1 MLPPVWREF
10 TRFQCGRFLTVA
22 GTQMAHV
29 AVGWQVYYSTRS
41 KLALGYVGLAQ
52 FVPVAA
58 LSLVAG
64 QVADRVD
71 RRLVVASCHALVAL
85 AWASLGLSTLRDGLD
100 LKVVWAS
107 MALLGLARAFQGPAA
122 QALFPSLVPDHLF
135 GRAVGLSSSLW
146 QLATIVGPA
155 LGGLA
160 YQRAASPS
168 WIYFTASVMAALAA
182 ALTLGVHP
190 RPMASAR
197 KAVTL
202 HEVLAGVR
210 YLRGAPVVLGAIT
223 LDLFAVLLGGAV
235 ALLPV
240 FASDILH
247 VGPRGLGA
255 LRSAPALGAAVT
267 ALALGWRPIER
278 CAGRWMLGS
287 VLVFGLATV
296 LFGVS
301 ESAWL
306 SLLALVVVGASDMVS
321 VVVRQHAVQRA
332 TPDAMRGRV
341 SAINLVFVGAS
352 NELGEFESGL
362 TAEWWGPVG
371 AAVFGGLGT
380 CGVVLLAAVLFPSL
394 RRLDRLEDLRK
405 EEGAST
411 T

>member
-1 MLPPVWREF
+1 VVPPVWREF
-10 TRFQCGRFLTVA
+10 ARFQVGRFLTVA

-29 AVGWQVYYSTRS
+29 AVGWQVYDRTRS

-58 LSLVAG
+58 LSLAAG

-71 RRLVVASCHALVAL
+71 RRRIVAACHGLVAL
-85 AWASLGLSTLRDGLD
+85 AWAALGVSALGGALALD
-100 LKVVWAS
+100 VVWGS

-122 QALFPSLVPDHLF
+122 QALFPSLVPDALF
-135 GRAVGLSSSLW
+135 GRAAGLSSSLW

-160 YQRAASPS
+160 YQRFTRPAWVYFAAS
-168 WIYFTASVMAALAA
+168 AMATVAA
-182 ALTLGVHP
+182 VLTLSVHP
-190 RPMASAR
+190 RPLAPAR
-197 KAVTL
+197 RGVTL
-202 HEVLAGVR
+202 DEVLAGVR

-240 FASDILH
+240 FASDILQ

-255 LRSAPALGAAVT
+255 LRSAPAVGAAVT
-267 ALALGWRPIER
+267 ALALSWWPIER
-278 CAGRWMLGS
+278 HAGRWMFGS
-287 VLVFGLATV
+287 VAVFGLATMA
-296 LFGVS
+296 FGLS
-301 ESAWL
+301 QRLGL
-306 SLLALVVVGASDMVS
+306 SLAALAVVGASDMVS

-362 TAEWWGPVG
+362 TAQWWGPVP
-371 AAVFGGLGT
+371 AAVAGGAGT
-380 CGVVLLAAVLFPSL
+380 LAVVLLAMAVFPAL
-394 RRLDRLEDLRK
+394 RRLDRLEDLARAEK
-405 EEGAST
+405 SGP
-411 T
+411 